1 MNHRERI
8 LAAISHEPV
17 DRVPTDMWATVE
29 VQERLLDHFGMS
41 PEAGA
46 GPDPAGVARG
56 FGLCGGGLS
65 GGPEAMLELWDRL
78 DVDGIVVVVPPYV
91 GPPLASDGD
100 TSVDA
105 WGMGYRPQEYAT
117 GTYLEQVH
125 WPLAEAETIADLEAY
140 EWPDPDWYD
149 YEAVRG
155 MAARCRGRAIG
166 CGYTAPFYYHN
177 LLRGLERSLMDPI
190 EKPEFTRH
198 LIRRISDFFYEHHRR
213 LFEAAFDLID
223 VTQVTDDFGSQ
234 HGLIISPRMFE
245 QFYRGPMQR
254 GIDLARS
261 FGITVF
267 HHDDGDC
274 RVLLP
279 TFAEMGVEILNPI
292 QWRCGDWDLE
302 ALKADFGAEFC
313 FHSAVDNQQTLAFG
327 TPDDVREEVRMLID
341 TLASDRTGFIIG
353 PCHNLQAVSP
363 VENILALYET
373 ANEYGR
379 FE

>member
-8 LAAISHEPV
+8 LAAIRHEPV

-29 VQERLLDHFGMS
+29 VQERLYDYFGLRS
-41 PEAGA
+41 EPSV
-46 GPDPAGVARG
+46 GPDPAGVATG

-65 GGPEAMLELWDRL
+65 RSPETLIALWDEL
-78 DVDGIVVVVPPYV
+78 DIDGIVALAPPYI
-91 GPPLASDGD
+91 GPPLESDTFD
-100 TSVDA
+100 TVDY
-105 WGMGYRPQEYAT
+105 WGMGYARQDYPT

-140 EWPDPDWYD
+140 HWPDPDWFD
-149 YEAVRG
+149 YGAIRGAVSG
-155 MAARCRGRAIG
+155 CGGRAIES
-166 CGYTAPFYYHN
+166 GYCAPFYYHN

-190 EKPEFTRH
+190 AKSEFTHH
-198 LIRRISDFFYEHHRR
+198 LIGRISDFFQEYHQR
-213 LFEAAFDLID
+213 LFEAAHDVID

-234 HGLIISPRMFE
+234 HGLMIGPRMFGE
-245 QFYRGPMQR
+245 FYREPMQR

-261 FGITVF
+261 YGIIVF

-274 RVLLP
+274 RALLP
-279 TFAEMGVEILNPI
+279 TFADMGVEVLNPI

-302 ALKADFGAEFC
+302 QLKTDFGDDFC
-313 FHSAVDNQQTLAFG
+313 FHSAVDNQQTLPFG
-327 TPDDVREEVRMLID
+327 TPDDVRDQVRLLID
-341 TLASDRTGFIIG
+341 RLASDHTGFIIG

-363 VENILALYET
+363 TENILALYDT
-373 ANEYGR
+373 ANDYGR